1 MLSAIMLDEG
11 MTLELLILKSSK
23 PPHVPT
29 TANLYKMNVMS

>member
-11 MTLELLILKSSK
+11 NLELLILKSSK